1 MIGDLEARRV
11 EAVIA
16 GHGLPTRLRSP
27 LPVSALMEAMARDK
41 KARAGA
47 LRFVLLSSLGE
58 ATVRGDVPAAE
69 VEAVWRD
76 VGGA

>member
-1 MIGDLEARRV
+1 
-11 EAVIA
+11 
-16 GHGLPTRLRSP
+16 
-27 LPVSALMEAMARDK
+27 MEAMARDK

-58 ATVRGDVPAAE
+58 ATVRGDVPAAD

-76 VGGA
+76 VGCA